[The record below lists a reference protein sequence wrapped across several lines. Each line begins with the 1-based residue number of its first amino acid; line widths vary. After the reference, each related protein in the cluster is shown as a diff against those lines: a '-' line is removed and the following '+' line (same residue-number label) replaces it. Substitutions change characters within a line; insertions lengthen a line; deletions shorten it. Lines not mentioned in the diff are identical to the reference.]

1 MPAFGSQPGLPA
13 FTAAN
18 NKIFMD
24 GKPIRLRG
32 ANWFGFEGAN
42 AVVDGLWERPMS
54 EYVGFLASQGFN
66 AVRVPLAADALT
78 SLMDHP
84 CMALGEN
91 RMAARG
97 NNPDFLGVS
106 YVDELAQLVKTR
118 TRQA

>member
-1 MPAFGSQPGLPA
+1 MNAWGSQEHP
-13 FTAAN
+13 T
-18 NKIFMD
+18 
-24 GKPIRLRG
+24 RLRIKG
-32 ANWFGFEGAN
+32 VSWFGMETPTCHPG
-42 AVVDGLWERPMS
+42 GLWHRPLGD
-54 EYVGFLASQGFN
+54 YAAFLREHGFN

-106 YVDELAQLVKTR
+106 YVDQLAQLVKAR
-118 TRQA
+118 TERAELA